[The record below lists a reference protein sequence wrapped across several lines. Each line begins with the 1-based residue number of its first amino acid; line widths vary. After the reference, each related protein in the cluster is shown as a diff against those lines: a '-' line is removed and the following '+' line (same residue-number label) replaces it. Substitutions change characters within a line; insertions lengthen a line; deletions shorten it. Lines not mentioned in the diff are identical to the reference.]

1 MKRARPIADSER
13 ASPMPGPL
21 RFLILISLASAV
33 FVPITIFSDGI
44 TIDGQFVAAG
54 KWWSSGSG
62 FVFVMA
68 LIPWVTSGVMMLKRA
83 RHGRTAFLS
92 GFIFMY
98 AGQMLAI
105 RMSAGPY
112 SSGAMWA
119 SVAWVAVQVVACF
132 GYLYGS
138 KAVRAYF
145 TGTSANK

>member
-1 MKRARPIADSER
+1 
-13 ASPMPGPL
+13 MPGPL
-21 RFLILISLASAV
+21 RFLVLISLASAV

-62 FVFVMA
+62 SVFVVS
-68 LIPWVTSGVMMLKRA
+68 LVPWVTSGVMMLKRA

-98 AGQMLAI
+98 AGEMLAI
-105 RMSAGPY
+105 RMSTGPY
-112 SSGAMWA
+112 SASAMWA
-119 SVAWVAVQVVACF
+119 SVAWVAAQVVACS

-138 KAVRAYF
+138 KSVRAYF
-145 TGTSANK
+145 TSTSAGK